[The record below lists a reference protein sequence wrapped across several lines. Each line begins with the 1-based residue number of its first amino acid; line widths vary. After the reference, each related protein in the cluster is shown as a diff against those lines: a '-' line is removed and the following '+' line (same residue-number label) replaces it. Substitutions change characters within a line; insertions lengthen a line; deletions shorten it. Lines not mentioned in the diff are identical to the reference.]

1 MNVRRG
7 IATFRGHRVPH
18 IDFIGRR
25 RIWFTISGVLILLS
39 LIGLIA
45 VGLKFSIDFKG
56 GALLQF
62 QNKSGASAQ
71 DYQDALSKYGLKDST
86 VEIINGNKV
95 QIRTKSL
102 ENLTNTGAASTS
114 ASPSTSPSVSP
125 SPSVS
130 ASPSVSPSASPTSQ
144 ATAGPGGASPTPSPT
159 ASAAPTP
166 SASASGPVI
175 ATQTPPASQNLVNNQ
190 VRVAIAKVAG
200 ISPDAIDE
208 QDVGPTWGSQISAKA
223 FQGLLI
229 FLVLVAIYIG
239 ARFEL
244 KMAGAALTALA
255 HDLII
260 TAGIY
265 ALVGREVTPAAVI
278 AILTILGYSLYDTV
292 VIFDKIKENTD
303 QAALVARETY
313 GGVVNIS
320 LNQTLM
326 RSVNTSLV
334 VLLPIGS
341 LLLFGGSTLKDFAFA
356 LFVGVAV
363 GTYSSIFV
371 ASPIL
376 VTFKEREPKYQ
387 QIKSRAT
394 QRAARPV
401 TPAKPA
407 ARPAAAVRASQTRS
421 TQGKGSQRRPVQP
434 APTASGNGEVTAG
447 AAGNGQPASDGV
459 VSPTPTATPTAAPA
473 ATSSSSARPSSG
485 GSGAA
490 RKKAGSKPKPKR
502 RRR

>member
-1 MNVRRG
+1 
-7 IATFRGHRVPH
+7 
-18 IDFIGRR
+18 
-25 RIWFTISGVLILLS
+25 
-39 LIGLIA
+39 
-45 VGLKFSIDFKG
+45 
-56 GALLQF
+56 
-62 QNKSGASAQ
+62 
-71 DYQDALSKYGLKDST
+71 
-86 VEIINGNKV
+86 
-95 QIRTKSL
+95 
-102 ENLTNTGAASTS
+102 
-114 ASPSTSPSVSP
+114 
-125 SPSVS
+125 
-130 ASPSVSPSASPTSQ
+130 
-144 ATAGPGGASPTPSPT
+144 
-159 ASAAPTP
+159 
-166 SASASGPVI
+166 
-175 ATQTPPASQNLVNNQ
+175 
-190 VRVAIAKVAG
+190 VRVAVANVAG
-200 ISPDAIDE
+200 ISPDDIVE

-223 FQGLLI
+223 IQGLVI

-239 ARFEL
+239 FRFEV
-244 KMAGAALTALA
+244 KMAGSALAALV

-387 QIKSRAT
+387 QIRTRAT
-394 QRAARPV
+394 QRAAAGKPSAAVKPAPSRPV
-401 TPAKPA
+401 TP
-407 ARPAAAVRASQTRS
+407 VRASQSRAGQT
-421 TQGKGSQRRPVQP
+421 KGSPRPVQAVP
-434 APTASGNGEVTAG
+434 ASGNGEVAIAT
-447 AAGNGQPASDGV
+447 GNGQATGDGAV
-459 VSPTPTATPTAAPA
+459 AAQPVPAPA
-473 ATSSSSARPSSG
+473 ATSARPT
-485 GSGAA
+485 SGASATA
-490 RKKAGSKPKPKR
+490 RKKPGAKPKPKR